1 MPLTLTTLPTLPDA
15 LRPRQEE
22 RYAALATYLD
32 ALPERPGTH
41 WELFT
46 WMVYD
51 LKALAV
57 ARDEE
62 THR

>member
-1 MPLTLTTLPTLPDA
+1 MPLTLTTLPTL
-15 LRPRQEE
+15 
-22 RYAALATYLD
+22 LD

-46 WMVYD
+46 CMVYD
-51 LKALAV
+51 LKARAA